1 MAIAKMKKRTYNPK
15 NIQKNSSR
23 TQVSDE
29 NILSMY
35 LKEINRIPLLSREE
49 EDVAA
54 REAAQGNRAAQHKLV
69 NANLRFV
76 VNVAKK
82 YQGQGLPLSDLIS
95 EGNIGLMN
103 AIERYDVDKGYHF
116 ISYAVWWIR
125 QAILKAI
132 CEKSRMIRLPLNR
145 ANELV
150 QIEKAKKC
158 VQDSG
163 SGEAEINEIAR
174 LLAMEPEH
182 VVDIINISR
191 DLVSLE
197 NPVYNEKDSATL
209 GDFIEDENYA
219 SPERYATNAALHD
232 DIETV
237 LDTLNPKEADIIR
250 YRFGLGEKAP
260 MSLKEI
266 GDHFNLTKERIRQ
279 IEKKALRR
287 LQHPSRMR
295 VLESYVA

>member
-1 MAIAKMKKRTYNPK
+1 MTVKKEVKKARNT
-15 NIQKNSSR
+15 QRSSI
-23 TQVSDE
+23 TDGSSDE

-35 LKEINRIPLLSREE
+35 LKEINRIPLLTRVE

-54 REAAQGNRAAQHKLV
+54 REAAKGNRAAQHKLV

-95 EGNIGLMN
+95 EGNIGLLN
-103 AIERYDVDKGYHF
+103 AIERYDVEKGYHF

-158 VQDSG
+158 IQDSG
-163 SGEAEINEIAR
+163 SGEVEIKEIGR
-174 LLAMEPEH
+174 LLSMEPEH
-182 VVDIINISR
+182 VADIINISR

-197 NPVYNEKDSATL
+197 NPVYDERDSSTL
-209 GDFIEDENYA
+209 GDFIEDEHYA
-219 SPERYATNAALHD
+219 SPENYATNAALHD
-232 DIETV
+232 DIESV

-266 GDHFNLTKERIRQ
+266 GDYFNLTKERIRQ

-287 LQHPSRMR
+287 LQHPSRLR